1 MIIMKNVQ
9 CWLLKSCGFSYE
21 YKWGL
26 YIDLIGSYEVMTGWT
41 FSPLQSSQGSLDKQK
56 SLVPGWRYRRLIYHL
71 HSNEVVTSGEK
82 IKKPYVRSL
91 QSVSNLS
98 LVWVLTCR
106 LMYSSQTKTNTANSH
121 KTSQQPNTKTQFL
134 KCSTVQ
140 HFGLIMTRYPL
151 DVEQEASFV
160 LSLVRLCKCLEMKI
174 RFLVRSIMM
183 TRQFLLYK
191 WK

>member
-1 MIIMKNVQ
+1 MSNVDFWNLVASRMNTSEGLIST
-9 CWLLKSCGFSYE
+9 WLAPMRLWRDGPSLLSSHLKAH
-21 YKWGL
+21 
-26 YIDLIGSYEVMTGWT
+26 
-41 FSPLQSSQGSLDKQK
+41 
-56 SLVPGWRYRRLIYHL
+56 LVPGWRYRHLIYHL
-71 HSNEVVTSGEK
+71 HSNEVVSSGEK

-91 QSVSNLS
+91 QYVSNLS